1 MDELR
6 KAALKIA
13 ADDFLNAIFSVRRI
27 CYNTNF
33 VVDNLLTNTP
43 DYDLVM
49 ALKKAFEEGNYANY
63 SWDDARDMLLCHY
76 EYISGTEADTIISK
90 LKGLSV
96 ERESGNTAFTLTD
109 EGKKA
114 IAEFIERCGERRK
127 EILDNGEDTA
137 EYVNLPTED
146 VILSDVNRT
155 GVDEFGFY
163 MNVFAITDHY
173 NSKGLSLCYWRD
185 FI

>member
-1 MDELR
+1 MDEIR
-6 KAALKIA
+6 KAALKVA
-13 ADDFLNAIFSVRRI
+13 ADDFLNAIFSVQRF

-49 ALKKAFEEGNYANY
+49 ALKKSFEEGTYENY
-63 SWDDARDMLLCHY
+63 SWDDARNALLRHY
-76 EYISGTEADTIISK
+76 DYISGAEADAIIRK
-90 LKGLSV
+90 LKRLSIDKKLDD
-96 ERESGNTAFTLTD
+96 AFRLTD

-114 IAEFIERCGERRK
+114 IAEFIERCRERRK
-127 EILDNGEDTA
+127 KILDKGEDTA
-137 EYVNLPTED
+137 NFVNLPTED

>member
-1 MDELR
+1 MDEIR
-6 KAALKIA
+6 KAALKVA
-13 ADDFLNAIFSVRRI
+13 ADDFLNAIFSVRRF

-43 DYDLVM
+43 DYDLVL
-49 ALKKAFEEGNYANY
+49 ALKKSFEEGDYDSY
-63 SWDDARDMLLCHY
+63 SWNDARNALLRHY
-76 EYISGTEADTIISK
+76 DYISGVEADTIIHK
-90 LKGLSV
+90 LKRLSIDKKLGDTF
-96 ERESGNTAFTLTD
+96 RLTD

-114 IAEFIERCGERRK
+114 IAEFIERCGEHREK
-127 EILDNGEDTA
+127 ILDKGEDTA
-137 EYVNLPTED
+137 DFVNLPTED
-146 VILSDVNRT
+146 MILSDVNRT

>member
-13 ADDFLNAIFSVRRI
+13 ADDFLNAIFSVRRF

-49 ALKKAFEEGNYANY
+49 ALKKSFEEGDYASY
-63 SWDDARDMLLCHY
+63 SWNDARGALLRHY
-76 EYISGTEADTIISK
+76 DYISGTEADTIIHK
-90 LKGLSV
+90 LKRLSIDKKL
-96 ERESGNTAFTLTD
+96 NDTFKFTD

-114 IAEFIERCGERRK
+114 VNEFIARCMERRK
-127 EILDNGEDTA
+127 KILDKGEDTA
-137 EYVNLPTED
+137 EYVDLPTED
-146 VILSDVNRT
+146 MILSDVNRT

>member
-13 ADDFLNAIFSVRRI
+13 ADDFLNSIFSVRRI

-49 ALKKAFEEGNYANY
+49 ALKKAFEEGNYTSY

-76 EYISGTEADTIISK
+76 EYISGAEADMIIHK
-90 LKGLSV
+90 LKRLSIDKKPDD
-96 ERESGNTAFTLTD
+96 AFRLTD
-109 EGKKA
+109 EGRKA

-127 EILDNGEDTA
+127 KILDNGEDTA
-137 EYVNLPTED
+137 EYVDLPTED
-146 VILSDVNRT
+146 VILSDVNKT

-163 MNVFAITDHY
+163 MNVFSITDHY
-173 NSKGLSLCYWRD
+173 DSKGLSLCYWRD

>member
-1 MDELR
+1 MDEIR
-6 KAALKIA
+6 KAALKVA
-13 ADDFLNAIFSVRRI
+13 ADDFLNAIFSVRRF

-43 DYDLVM
+43 DYDLVL
-49 ALKKAFEEGNYANY
+49 ALKKSFEDGDYDSY
-63 SWDDARDMLLCHY
+63 SWDDARNALLRHY
-76 EYISGTEADTIISK
+76 DYISGTEADTIIRK
-90 LKGLSV
+90 LKRLSTGKKPEDV
-96 ERESGNTAFTLTD
+96 FRLTD
-109 EGKKA
+109 EGRKA
-114 IAEFIERCGERRK
+114 IAEFIERCGEHRK
-127 EILDNGEDTA
+127 KILDKGEDTA
-137 EYVNLPTED
+137 DFVNLPTED

>member
-1 MDELR
+1 MDKLR

-13 ADDFLNAIFSVRRI
+13 ADDFLNAIFSVRRF

-33 VVDNLLTNTP
+33 VVDNLLTNMP

-49 ALKKAFEEGNYANY
+49 ALKKSFEEGNYASY
-63 SWDDARDMLLCHY
+63 SWDDAKDALLRHY
-76 EYISGTEADTIISK
+76 DYISGTEADMVIHK
-90 LKGLSV
+90 LKKLSIDKKPD
-96 ERESGNTAFTLTD
+96 ETFRLTD
-109 EGKKA
+109 EGRKA
-114 IAEFIERCGERRK
+114 IAEFIERCRERRK
-127 EILDNGEDTA
+127 KILDKGEDTA
-137 EYVNLPTED
+137 DFVSLPTED
-146 VILSDVNRT
+146 IILSDVNRT

>member
-63 SWDDARDMLLCHY
+63 SWDDARDTLLCHY

-90 LKGLSV
+90 LKKLSIDKKPDD
-96 ERESGNTAFTLTD
+96 AFRLTD
-109 EGKKA
+109 EGRKA
-114 IAEFIERCGERRK
+114 IAEFIERCVERRK
-127 EILDNGEDTA
+127 EILDSGEDTA
-137 EYVNLPTED
+137 EYVDLPTED

-163 MNVFAITDHY
+163 MNVFSITDHY
-173 NSKGLSLCYWRD
+173 DSKGLSLCYWRD

>member
-6 KAALKIA
+6 KAALKVA
-13 ADDFLNAIFSVRRI
+13 ADDFLNAIFSVRRF

-33 VVDNLLTNTP
+33 VVDNLLTNAP

-49 ALKKAFEEGNYANY
+49 ALKKTFDEGAYDKY
-63 SWDDARDMLLCHY
+63 SWDDAKDALLRHY
-76 EYISGTEADTIISK
+76 DYISGAEADTIISK
-90 LKGLSV
+90 LKTLSAGKKV
-96 ERESGNTAFTLTD
+96 DNAFRLTD

-114 IAEFIERCGERRK
+114 IAEFTERCIDLRK
-127 EILDNGEDTA
+127 KIIDEGKDTA
-137 EYVNLPTED
+137 NTVSLPTED
-146 VILSDVNRT
+146 FILSDINMT

-163 MNVFAITDHY
+163 LNTFAITDYHD
-173 NSKGLSLCYWRD
+173 SKGLSLCYWRD